1 MFSVKTKIA
10 ACMFLLSMLAMAMV
24 LLTVHQS
31 SINALRTNEI
41 HYHVEATNR
50 TRDNFSS
57 LFDSVY
63 KTANLLIENA
73 EISSVLREP
82 PATGSADHTLIRN
95 NLSTLLRTFIYP
107 TQAISAV
114 HIVGT
119 EPGQFYSSIASAN
132 EEELRQVCAT
142 LLEQSSPQDRY
153 LFTGMSS
160 IEYYPGIN
168 RQTIQYVSPVYNTQ
182 TRLLMGYVVVDMDY
196 SVLEEMFLT
205 SSYANEDKALVVR
218 EDGEIIF
225 KYPYNVTLTSV
236 LEDYPQLT
244 SESSCTIEGKVFG
257 ANMLIVSDTI
267 DYTNWRIIRM
277 ISRSRITKDTQSIVE
292 LMVHVSVV
300 FLCLSFALS
309 LLLSRLLT
317 RPLTT
322 LADAFLQA
330 ERGNTGIRVH
340 IRTRDE
346 LGRLGSGFNSMM
358 DKLNRYFNRELELQ
372 KKKSDMELEVLET
385 QINPHFLYNTLDS
398 IRWLAVI
405 QNVDNLAQMTG
416 ALISLLRYNLSKDG
430 PVVTLSKEVESVE
443 NYMCIQHFRYGIG
456 LELKKTL
463 DPQTL
468 EMEMPRFI
476 LQPLVENCILHAYG
490 QSEEIGIIEL
500 QSELCEEE
508 WLLRVVDAGC
518 GMSQDI
524 DLSSVPKG
532 SHFKNIGIPGIRERI
547 RLYYGDG
554 YGLHYHPRPEGGT
567 IAEINLPLRRGGR
580 DRNNLQKL

>member
-41 HYHVEATNR
+41 HYNVEATNR
-50 TRDNFSS
+50 TRYNFSY

-205 SSYANEDKALVVR
+205 SSYCGYICCNAPDA
-218 EDGEIIF
+218 
-225 KYPYNVTLTSV
+225 
-236 LEDYPQLT
+236 
-244 SESSCTIEGKVFG
+244 
-257 ANMLIVSDTI
+257 
-267 DYTNWRIIRM
+267 
-277 ISRSRITKDTQSIVE
+277 
-292 LMVHVSVV
+292 
-300 FLCLSFALS
+300 
-309 LLLSRLLT
+309 
-317 RPLTT
+317 TT
-322 LADAFLQA
+322 LLKSWHLLEENNLYKAFFDAI
-330 ERGNTGIRVH
+330 NRVLVASGH
-340 IRTRDE
+340 I
-346 LGRLGSGFNSMM
+346 M
-358 DKLNRYFNRELELQ
+358 K
-372 KKKSDMELEVLET
+372 
-385 QINPHFLYNTLDS
+385 
-398 IRWLAVI
+398 
-405 QNVDNLAQMTG
+405 
-416 ALISLLRYNLSKDG
+416 
-430 PVVTLSKEVESVE
+430 
-443 NYMCIQHFRYGIG
+443 
-456 LELKKTL
+456 
-463 DPQTL
+463 
-468 EMEMPRFI
+468 
-476 LQPLVENCILHAYG
+476 
-490 QSEEIGIIEL
+490 
-500 QSELCEEE
+500 
-508 WLLRVVDAGC
+508 
-518 GMSQDI
+518 
-524 DLSSVPKG
+524 
-532 SHFKNIGIPGIRERI
+532 
-547 RLYYGDG
+547 
-554 YGLHYHPRPEGGT
+554 GGT
-567 IAEINLPLRRGGR
+567 IVDATIINAPSSNKNAEKGYAPEVHRTKMGNEWRLVMNAMLP
-580 DRNNLQKL
+580 